1 MIDLLVV
8 GGGPAGL
15 ATAIHGA
22 RRGFDVMVAEPRPA
36 PIDKA
41 CGEGLMPA
49 AVRALDALDVRV
61 PGRRLRG
68 IRYVAAD
75 GGRRAEAAFRTGPG
89 AGVRRTVLHE
99 ALAARAVGLG
109 VQVVPHRI
117 RQVTQSEAYVTADG
131 IAARY
136 LVAADGLHSPT
147 RSALGLTIRPAVT
160 GRRTPRYG
168 LRRHYTVEPWTDLVE
183 VYWST
188 DCEAYVTPLGP
199 RQVGVAILTSSRLP
213 FDEQLTRFPA
223 LAARLRTADRTPVRG
238 AGPLRQQART
248 RTVGRVLFVGD
259 AAGYVD
265 ALTGEGLT
273 LALTAAD
280 ALVRCLREG
289 RPQAYEQAWCR
300 LSRTYRLL
308 TRSLL
313 WIRNQPS
320 MAPWITPAAARFPGL
335 FQSAVN
341 LLA

>member
-41 CGEGLMPA
+41 CGEGLMPS

-68 IRYVAAD
+68 IRYVDAE

-89 AGVRRTVLHE
+89 LGVRRTVLHE
-99 ALAARAVGLG
+99 ALAARALGLG
-109 VQVVPHRI
+109 VHVVPHRI
-117 RQVTQSEAYVTADG
+117 RQVSQSDAYVTADG

-147 RSALGLTIRPAVT
+147 RRALGLTVRPAAT
-160 GRRTPRYG
+160 RRRTPRYG
-168 LRRHYTVEPWTDLVE
+168 LRRHYAVEPWTDLVE
-183 VYWST
+183 VHWSA

-199 RQVGVAILTSSRLP
+199 WQVGVAILTSSRLP

-223 LAARLRTADRTPVRG
+223 LAARLRTADGTPVRG
-238 AGPLRQQART
+238 AGPLRQQARA
-248 RTVGRVLFVGD
+248 RTAGRVLFVGD

-280 ALVRCLREG
+280 ALVRCLDEG

-300 LSRTYRLL
+300 LSRSYRLL

-320 MAPWITPAAARFPGL
+320 MAPLITPAAARFPGL
-335 FQSAVN
+335 FQSTVN